1 MTLGENLLKDALQ
14 QLSGWTGDTT
24 GISRTLPIDESQHA
38 DLTERIKVYSDT
50 FELRPSVRRQDGS
63 TTVSVRNP
71 DGMSANDIAFAA
83 RVEDAY
89 RAMAHITDADDA
101 TSRNSWRLT
110 AWWNRRRSTT
120 G

>member
-24 GISRTLPIDESQHA
+24 GITRTLPIDESQHA
-38 DLTERIKVYSDT
+38 DLTERIKVYADT
-50 FELRPSVRRQDGS
+50 LELRPYVQRLDGS

-71 DGMSANDIAFAA
+71 DGVSANDIAFAA

-89 RAMAHITDADDA
+89 RTIAHVTDAEDA
-101 TSRNSWRLT
+101 TVRHSRRIS
-110 AWWNRRRSTT
+110 AWWNRRRATS
-120 G
+120 